1 MAEAVMVK
9 GVAVVAYVNGMAVD
23 SEGREVKG
31 APPESPVTDPS
42 LQPHSMAA
50 LNTEERSAAILANA
64 LATAL
69 NGVGTIGSSNGS
81 SSRSKSGE

>member
-42 LQPHSMAA
+42 LQPHAMAA
-50 LNTEERSAAILANA
+50 LNTEERSAAILAGA
-64 LATAL
+64 FATAL
-69 NGVGTIGSSNGS
+69 KDAGAGGSSNGS